1 MNSACDH
8 CGTQTQDRLYA
19 RSESG
24 CTCEPCL
31 LNRHKRA
38 SCMETDPYEGLVE
51 ALAGAL
57 DLREKETG
65 LHSKRV
71 ACHTLVLARHFYT
84 DPQMLRQIY
93 WGSLLHDIGKIGVPD
108 AILLKRGE
116 LTPEEWA
123 IMRQHPQTG
132 FDILAKLPQLSVAAG
147 IVLCHEEKFDGTG
160 YPQGLAGEAIPLPAR
175 LFAVID
181 TLDAMASDRPYRQ
194 GLDFDAAKHEIVRLA
209 GSQFDP
215 AAVAVF
221 LAEEAV
227 LREMVALQCHHPQTS
242 SS

>member
-1 MNSACDH
+1 
-8 CGTQTQDRLYA
+8 
-19 RSESG
+19 
-24 CTCEPCL
+24 
-31 LNRHKRA
+31 
-38 SCMETDPYEGLVE
+38 MEADPYEGLVE

-71 ACHTLVLARHFYT
+71 ACHTLVLAKHFYT

-227 LREMVALQCHHPQTS
+227 LREMVALQCHHQQALPS
-242 SS
+242 